1 MMRSS
6 LDWRSCL
13 ALGAAPFA
21 FAGDDDDDDKVP
33 AADLEKVQA
42 TLTALG
48 CTGYESVKKEEQGI
62 YEIDDAKCK
71 MGTVDI
77 KLDKDYTVI
86 LISRY

>member
-1 MMRSS
+1 MMRVIG
-6 LDWRSCL
+6 LALVL

-21 FAGDDDDDDKVP
+21 FAADDDDKVP
-33 AADLEKVQA
+33 AAELEKVQA
-42 TLTALG
+42 TLTALD
-48 CTGYESVKKEEQGI
+48 CTGYEEIKKEEQGI

>member
-1 MMRSS
+1 MTTTRCP
-6 LDWRSCL
+6 RPTRPKVTA
-13 ALGAAPFA
+13 AL
-21 FAGDDDDDDKVP
+21 
-33 AADLEKVQA
+33 ADL
-42 TLTALG
+42 G
-48 CTGYESVKKEEQGI
+48 CKDPEGVKKEEEGI

>member
-1 MMRSS
+1 MMRVIG
-6 LDWRSCL
+6 LALVL

-21 FAGDDDDDDKVP
+21 FAADDDDDKVP
-33 AADLEKVQA
+33 AAELEKVQA

-48 CTGYESVKKEEQGI
+48 CDGFESIKKEEQGV

>member
-1 MMRSS
+1 MLRTVG
-6 LDWRSCL
+6 L
-13 ALGAAPFA
+13 ALALALVNTGAYAK
-21 FAGDDDDDDKVP
+21 DDDDDKVP
-33 AADLEKVQA
+33 AAELEKVQA

-48 CTGYESVKKEEQGI
+48 CTGYEEIKKEEQGI
-62 YEIDDAKCK
+62 YEIDDAKCN